1 MFLTFLHLPEYQ
13 RHTNNSAEE
22 YRRFPKGIKSPEIKG
37 DRGAL
42 VVCTGLF
49 LPKPQ
54 EIIIHVGHFRGAETA
69 QMLAASDQM
78 PSNQKGL
85 YFWHVRDALRV
96 DNEQKK

>member
-1 MFLTFLHLPEYQ
+1 MFLTCLHLPEYQ
-13 RHTNNSAEE
+13 SNSNHCTEE
-22 YRRFPKGIKSPEIKG
+22 YRRFPESIKSPEVKG
-37 DRGAL
+37 YRGAL
-42 VVCTGLF
+42 VVCPGLF
-49 LPKPQ
+49 LPEPQ